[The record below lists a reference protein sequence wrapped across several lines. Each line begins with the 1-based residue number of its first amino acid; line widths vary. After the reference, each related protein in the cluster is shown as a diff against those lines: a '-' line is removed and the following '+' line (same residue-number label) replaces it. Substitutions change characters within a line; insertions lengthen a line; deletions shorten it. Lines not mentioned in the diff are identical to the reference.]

1 MLTAPAVLLVAQ
13 AIATGAISGALRDA
27 TTGEPL
33 AGAQLVVL
41 DLNRTAVTDADGRYR
56 LERLPPGTHQLV
68 IRRIGYAPR
77 TLDALVRADD
87 ILELAIALRAQ
98 PIVLAAIDGAY
109 RPGEATAADV
119 HVDIATLGSHPLLAE
134 PDAFQAL
141 AGGVVMVRPESPA
154 GMHVRGGEADQL
166 VYLLDGF
173 PVFSPYH
180 SGEAFSAWNPD
191 ALSNVGLAS
200 ASETWD
206 ALSGVVA
213 AETRTPGREHHA
225 VGGISTTHVRVT
237 LDGPIGSRGASYLW
251 SQRSGFPGFPLPQRD
266 PTYVRSETGDQL
278 GKLEA
283 PLAGGRIRLL
293 GYTTGNELDTR
304 GPTDTSG
311 RNTFN
316 WQSTT
321 LGGEWYRPVRVGS
334 LRARAWIASESAG
347 ATWHDAA
354 ALTLASDRH
363 DIGASVTLD
372 RDDGTGHTSVGLRA
386 ETRRMK
392 YHVSAD
398 SAGGLRYE
406 SRAAL
411 GALFFERAQR
421 LGDQMGLNAG
431 ISAVT
436 SVGVARFSPRARLSW
451 SPTDA
456 LVISGEYLRL
466 YQFAQSL
473 RNPESVAGTVFPV
486 DLYVGASP
494 SAGGGRIPIARSDE
508 TIVAAEYRPA
518 VTLQLTLQGYARA
531 FHDIVLVAPTSSGP
545 FASVPFVVGSGIA
558 RGMSLSMSRT
568 ARRYS
573 AFATYGLQSV
583 RLMDGAAGYVPE
595 HAASHAIDA
604 GLIVHATRTVS
615 LRLGANGRFGR
626 HATPLSTPFE
636 WESCNAADRGCEFA
650 GSPRAD
656 RDSLGA
662 TTLPGYIR
670 VDLGV
675 RTQWGLRV
683 AGRPTVVA
691 VFGTLTNI
699 FARTN
704 ALTLAPDPVSGIRTP
719 VTLRS
724 RAPLVVGID
733 WAF

>member
-1 MLTAPAVLLVAQ
+1 MVTAPSVLLLAQ
-13 AIATGAISGALRDA
+13 AIAAGAISGTLRDA
-27 TTGEPL
+27 TTSEPL
-33 AGAQLVVL
+33 AGAQVVVL
-41 DLNRTAVTDADGRYR
+41 DLNRTAVTGADGRYR
-56 LERLPPGTHQLV
+56 LERLPSGTHRLV
-68 IRRIGYAPR
+68 VRRIGYAPR

-109 RPGEATAADV
+109 RAGEATSADA

-141 AGGVVMVRPESPA
+141 AGGVVLVRQESPA
-154 GMHVRGGEADQL
+154 GMHVRGGEADQV

-191 ALSNVGLAS
+191 ALADAGLS
-200 ASETWD
+200 PASETWD
-206 ALSGVVA
+206 ALSGVLA

-225 VGGISTTHVRVT
+225 VGGISTTHVRMT
-237 LDGPIGSRGASYLW
+237 LDGPIASRGASYLW
-251 SQRSGFPGFPLPQRD
+251 SQRSGFPGFPLPQGD

-278 GKLEA
+278 GKVEI

-304 GPTDTSG
+304 GPTDASS
-311 RNTFN
+311 RNTFS

-321 LGGEWYRPVRVGS
+321 LGGEWNRPLQVGS
-334 LRARAWIASESAG
+334 LRTRAWIANGSAS
-347 ATWHDAA
+347 ATWYDAA
-354 ALTLASDRH
+354 ALTLTSGRH
-363 DIGASVTLD
+363 DVGASVTLD

-386 ETRRMK
+386 EMRHMS
-392 YHVSAD
+392 YDVSPD

-406 SRAAL
+406 SRAPL

-421 LGDQMGLNAG
+421 LGAGDRIGLTAG
-431 ISAVT
+431 INAVT
-436 SVGVARFSPRARLSW
+436 SAGAARFSPRARLSW

-486 DLYVGASP
+486 DLYVGASR
-494 SAGGGRIPIARSDE
+494 SAGGIPIARSDE
-508 TIVAAEYRPA
+508 TILAAEYRPA
-518 VTLQLTLQGYARA
+518 VTLRLTLQGYARS
-531 FHDIVLVAPTSSGP
+531 FHDIVLVATTSPGP
-545 FASVPFVVGSGIA
+545 FASVPFLVGSGIA
-558 RGMSLSMSRT
+558 RGMSLSISRT
-568 ARRYS
+568 AHRYS
-573 AFATYGLQSV
+573 AFATYGLESV
-583 RLMDGAAGYVPE
+583 RLVYGAASYVPE

-604 GLIVHATRTVS
+604 GLIVHPTRVVS
-615 LRLGANGRFGR
+615 LRLGASGRFGR

-636 WESCNAADRGCEFA
+636 WESCNVADQGCEFA
-650 GSPRAD
+650 GSPRTE

-662 TTLPGYIR
+662 TTLPGYLR
-670 VDLGV
+670 VDLGA
-675 RTQWGLRV
+675 RAQWGLRI
-683 AGRPTVVA
+683 AGRPTMLA
-691 VFGTLTNI
+691 VFGTLTNV

-704 ALTLAPDPVSGIRTP
+704 AWTLAPDPVSGIRTP
-719 VTLRS
+719 VTFRS
-724 RAPLVVGID
+724 RAPLVLGID
-733 WAF
+733 WTF